1 MKHQNSKDHWEKIYQ
16 CIQPSE
22 LSWTEEIPYLSLYQI
37 SKMQLP
43 KTAEIIDV
51 GAGTS
56 SLVDYLLKDGYTNI
70 TVLDISETAISKAK
84 IRLGSLAD
92 KVTWIVSDITQFK
105 PQKQYDFWH
114 DRATF
119 HFLTYEDDIQKYI
132 AIAHNAIKE
141 QGFLSL
147 GTFSN
152 DGPSECSGLH
162 VKQYNEETLTNVF
175 TSFFEKVWCV
185 QHKHFT
191 PFGAEQNFILCLFKH
206 LSKIHPL

>member
-1 MKHQNSKDHWEKIYQ
+1 MKDQNNKEHWEKIYHY
-16 CIQPSE
+16 IQPSE
-22 LSWTEEIPYLSLYQI
+22 LSWTEEIPYISIYQI
-37 SKMQLP
+37 HKLQLP
-43 KTAEIIDV
+43 KEAGIIDV
-51 GAGTS
+51 GGGTS
-56 SLVDYLLKDGYTNI
+56 NLVDYLLKDGYTNI
-70 TVLDISETAISKAK
+70 TVLDISETAITKAK
-84 IRLGSLAD
+84 TRLGSLAD
-92 KVTWIVSDITQFK
+92 KVTWIVSDITHFKSKKQF
-105 PQKQYDFWH
+105 DFWH

-119 HFLTYEDDIQKYI
+119 HFLANDTDIQKYI

-141 QGFLSL
+141 KGFLSL
-147 GTFSN
+147 GTFST

>member
-16 CIQPSE
+16 YIQPSE
-22 LSWTEEIPYLSLYQI
+22 LSWTEEIPYISLYQI
-37 SKMQLP
+37 HKLQLP

-56 SLVDYLLKDGYTNI
+56 NLVDHLLKDGYTNI
-70 TVLDISETAISKAK
+70 TVLDISETAITKAK
-84 IRLGSLAD
+84 TRLGSLAD

-105 PQKQYDFWH
+105 SKKQFDFWH

-119 HFLTYEDDIQKYI
+119 HFLTNDADIQKYI
-132 AIAHNAIKE
+132 AIAGNATE
-141 QGFLSL
+141 DRGFLSL
-147 GTFSN
+147 GTFSA
-152 DGPSECSGLH
+152 DGPSECSGLN
-162 VKQYNEETLTNVF
+162 VKQYDEETLINLF
-175 TSFFEKVWCV
+175 SPFFKKIWCA

-191 PFGAEQNFILCLFKH
+191 PTDTEQNFILCLFMH